1 MTKNDVTALALTVLA
16 LALGLFATPILAFLA
31 SLSVLIL
38 FTLAV
43 GLVIGFI
50 YLLFRLGFSLIILQD
65 QRTTESLRQQHEQLK
80 LLKLHYQI
88 EQEAAKAQQQLVKIQ
103 QEMVKVEQER
113 AKLMRTVQQVIKP
126 GHRLVLGG
134 PNGIQL
140 LDGAPQITTAAPNI
154 IKSNP
159 NEALGFAT
167 GEQWI
172 KDFLFYPDGTLK
184 IHHVSVNGPTRSGK
198 TWLLLNFIHRMQQ
211 PHPEA
216 DYFLIDP
223 KWEGL
228 VSGWPFPP
236 FVTDFDDVPEAMN
249 YIYNN
254 VVKVRRLA
262 MQQNKPILHPAFV
275 CIDEF
280 DGCSAEHGRDFLKP
294 VSRGVKEGAS
304 GGTHYMAVG
313 QSTLIGDT
321 GGNSALYRNMGRVIF
336 GTEGLAFLNNPQF
349 VYRSMKAEKRLWER
363 QLYYLQEHGRRY
375 ALIVPPSSNG
385 LPFVAEIPDL
395 PRPLFKARQT
405 TESKSSDLPTE
416 FKMESKSLDLP
427 TDKSKDLDSILDSH
441 PTALRHDLATVRAH
455 ADRLRYDAKTGAVM
469 SRSVQE
475 ILQIHRNS
483 PQYDRVMAVVA
494 VLNEKTIRN

>member
-1 MTKNDVTALALTVLA
+1 MW
-16 LALGLFATPILAFLA
+16 LFATPILAFLT
-31 SLSVLIL
+31 SLSMLIL
-38 FTLAV
+38 FAV
-43 GLVIGFI
+43 AIAMMIGLV
-50 YLLFRLGFSLIILQD
+50 YLAFYLYLSLHRLRNLSVS
-65 QRTTESLRQQHEQLK
+65 ESLQQQHEQLK

-88 EQEAAKAQQQLVKIQ
+88 EQEAAKAQQQQ
-103 QEMVKVEQER
+103 VKVRLEE

-134 PNGIQL
+134 PDGIQL
-140 LDGAPQITTAAPNI
+140 LDGAPQIATTRPTAPNV
-154 IKSNP
+154 IKSHDNDQL
-159 NEALGFAT
+159 AFAT

-172 KDFLFYPDGTLK
+172 NDFLFDANGKLR

-223 KWEGL
+223 KYEGPS
-228 VSGWPFPP
+228 SGWPFQP
-236 FVTDFDDVPEAMN
+236 FVTDFDEVPEAMN

-254 VVKVRRLA
+254 VVKVRRAALQA
-262 MQQNKPILHPAFV
+262 DKPIPYPAFV

-313 QSTLIGDT
+313 QSTLIGDI
-321 GGNSALYRNMGRVIF
+321 GGNGALYRNMGRVIF
-336 GTEGLAFLNNPQF
+336 GTEGLAFLNNSQF
-349 VYRSMKAEKRLWER
+349 VYRGMKAEKRIWER
-363 QLYYLQEHGRRY
+363 QLYYLQQHGRRY

-395 PRPLFKARQT
+395 QKPLFRQRQN
-405 TESKSSDLPTE
+405 TESKSSDLPADKSAT
-416 FKMESKSLDLP
+416 ESKSLDLP
-427 TDKSKDLDSILDSH
+427 ADKSKDLDSALDS
-441 PTALRHDLATVRAH
+441 TLRSDLATVRAH

-475 ILQIHRNS
+475 ILQVNRNS
-483 PQYDRVMAVVA
+483 AQYDRVLAVVA
-494 VLNEKTIRN
+494 VLNERTTDGAN